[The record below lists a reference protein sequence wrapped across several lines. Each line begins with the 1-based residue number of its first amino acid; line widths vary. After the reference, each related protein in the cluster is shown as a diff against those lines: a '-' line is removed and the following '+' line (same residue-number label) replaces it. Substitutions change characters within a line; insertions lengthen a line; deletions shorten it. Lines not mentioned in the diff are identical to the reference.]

1 MMKRTIPV
9 VVCFIFGMA
18 MLIQF
23 FVPSKLSR
31 SVYNNITDWAQI
43 IFAFAVIV
51 GVFGILKY
59 HLEKLAK
66 RPEGWIFNFITI
78 TSIIIMSIL
87 GFALGRKDDSPFMWA
102 FNYIQAP
109 MQASVFSLL
118 AFFVA
123 SAAYRGF
130 TARNTEAL
138 LLLLSAVFIMFGIAS
153 VGNAIPVFS
162 NIANW
167 ILMNPSMA
175 ARRGIYI
182 GIGLGVI
189 ATSLRVILGVERT
202 YLGKE

>member
-1 MMKRTIPV
+1 
-9 VVCFIFGMA
+9 MA

-31 SVYNNITDWAQI
+31 GVYDEVTNWAQI
-43 IFAFAVIV
+43 IYAFALIV
-51 GVFGILKY
+51 GVFGLMKY
-59 HLEKLAK
+59 HVEKIARK
-66 RPEGWIFNFITI
+66 DKDSFFNIVTI
-78 TSIIIMSIL
+78 VSIIVMAVL
-87 GFALGRKDDSPFMWA
+87 GFAFGRKDDSPFMWM

-130 TARNTEAL
+130 TARNTEAV

-153 VGNAIPVFS
+153 IGNAIPVFD

-167 ILMNPSMA
+167 ILLNPSMT

-182 GIGLGVI
+182 GIGLGTI

>member
-1 MMKRTIPV
+1 
-9 VVCFIFGMA
+9 MA

-31 SVYNNITDWAQI
+31 GVYNEVTSWAQI
-43 IFAFAVIV
+43 IYAFALIV
-51 GVFGILKY
+51 GVFGLMKY
-59 HLEKLAK
+59 HFEKIARNDK
-66 RPEGWIFNFITI
+66 DRFFNIVTI
-78 TSIIIMSIL
+78 VSIIVMAAF
-87 GFALGRKDDSPFMWA
+87 GFALGRKDGSPFMWM
-102 FNYIQAP
+102 FNYLQAP

-130 TARNTEAL
+130 TARNAEAV

-153 VGNAIPVFS
+153 IGNAIPIFS
-162 NIANW
+162 NLANW
-167 ILMNPSMA
+167 ILMNPSMT

-182 GIGLGVI
+182 GIGLGII

>member
-1 MMKRTIPV
+1 MRRTIPV
-9 VVCFIFGMA
+9 LICFIFGMA
-18 MLIQF
+18 MLVQF
-23 FVPSKLSR
+23 FVPSRLSR
-31 SVYNNITDWAQI
+31 NVYNGITDWVQI

-59 HLEKLAK
+59 HLEKMGK
-66 RPEGWIFNFITI
+66 RQSGWVFNFITI
-78 TSIIIMSIL
+78 AAMVIMTVL

-138 LLLLSAVFIMFGIAS
+138 FLLLSAVFIMFGIAS
-153 VGNAIPVFS
+153 LGNAIPPFS
-162 NIANW
+162 DIASW

>member
-1 MMKRTIPV
+1 MV
-9 VVCFIFGMA
+9 

-23 FVPSKLSR
+23 FVPAKLSR
-31 SVYNNITDWAQI
+31 SAYNEITNWAQI
-43 IFAFAVIV
+43 IYAFALIV
-51 GVFGILKY
+51 GVIGLLKY
-59 HLEKLAK
+59 HIEKMARRNK
-66 RPEGWIFNFITI
+66 GSFYNFLTI
-78 TSIIIMSIL
+78 LSVAIMAIL
-87 GFALGRKDDSPFMWA
+87 GFALGRKDGSPFMWV

-130 TARNTEAL
+130 TARNTEAIL
-138 LLLLSAVFIMFGIAS
+138 LLASAVFIMFGIAS
-153 VGNAIPVFS
+153 VGNAIPPFS
-162 NIANW
+162 QIANW
-167 ILMNPSMA
+167 ILMNPSMT

-182 GIGLGVI
+182 GIGLGTL

>member
-1 MMKRTIPV
+1 MRRSLPI
-9 VVCFIFGMA
+9 VVCFVFGMA
-18 MLIQF
+18 MLVQF
-23 FVPSKLSR
+23 FVPSRLSR
-31 SVYNNITDWAQI
+31 SVYNGITDWAQI

-59 HLEKLAK
+59 HLEKVAK
-66 RPEGWIFNFITI
+66 RPRGWIFNFVTI
-78 TSIIIMSIL
+78 TSLVIMAIL
-87 GFALGRKDDSPFMWA
+87 GFTMGRNDSSPFMWV

-153 VGNAIPVFS
+153 IGNAIPIFS
-162 NIANW
+162 DLANW

-182 GIGLGVI
+182 GIGLGTI

>member
-1 MMKRTIPV
+1 
-9 VVCFIFGMA
+9 MA

-31 SVYNNITDWAQI
+31 GVYNNITDWAQI
-43 IFAFAVIV
+43 IYAFALIV
-51 GVFGILKY
+51 GVFGLLKY
-59 HLEKLAK
+59 HLEKVG
-66 RPEGWIFNFITI
+66 RRNNGWVFNLITI
-78 TSIIIMSIL
+78 ISMVIMAFL
-87 GFALGRKDDSPFMWA
+87 GFAFGRKDGSPFMWL

-138 LLLLSAVFIMFGIAS
+138 LLLLSAVFVMFGIAS
-153 VGNAIPVFS
+153 VGNAIPIFS

-167 ILMNPSMA
+167 ILLNPSMA

-182 GIGLGVI
+182 GIGLGTI
-189 ATSLRVILGVERT
+189 ATSLRVILGIERT

>member
-1 MMKRTIPV
+1 
-9 VVCFIFGMA
+9 MA
-18 MLIQF
+18 MLVQF
-23 FVPSKLSR
+23 FMPSKLSR
-31 SVYNNITDWAQI
+31 NVYNGITDWVQI

-59 HLEKLAK
+59 HLEKMGK
-66 RPEGWIFNFITI
+66 RQAGWTFNFITI
-78 TSIIIMSIL
+78 AAVVIMTVL

-138 LLLLSAVFIMFGIAS
+138 FLLLSAVFIMFGIAS
-153 VGNAIPVFS
+153 LGNAIPPFS
-162 NIANW
+162 DIASW

>member
-1 MMKRTIPV
+1 
-9 VVCFIFGMA
+9 MA

-31 SVYNNITDWAQI
+31 GVYNEITSWAQI
-43 IFAFAVIV
+43 IYAFALIV
-51 GVFGILKY
+51 GVFGLMKY
-59 HLEKLAK
+59 HFEKIARK
-66 RPEGWIFNFITI
+66 DKDSFFNIVTI
-78 TSIIIMSIL
+78 ISIIVMAVL
-87 GFALGRKDDSPFMWA
+87 GFALGRKDDSPFMWM
-102 FNYIQAP
+102 FNYMQAP

-130 TARNTEAL
+130 TARNTEAV

-153 VGNAIPVFS
+153 IGNAIPFFS
-162 NIANW
+162 NLANW
-167 ILMNPSMA
+167 ILMNPSMT

-182 GIGLGVI
+182 GIGLGTI

>member
-1 MMKRTIPV
+1 MRRTLPII
-9 VVCFIFGMA
+9 VCFIFGMA
-18 MLIQF
+18 MLVQF

-31 SVYNNITDWAQI
+31 NVYDGITDWVQI

-51 GVFGILKY
+51 GVFGLSKY
-59 HLEKLAK
+59 HLEKVTRK
-66 RPEGWIFNFITI
+66 QPGMIFNVITI
-78 TSIIIMSIL
+78 ITMIVMTVL
-87 GFALGRKDDSPFMWA
+87 GFAFGRKDGSPFMWA

-138 LLLLSAVFIMFGIAS
+138 FLLLSAVFIMFGIAS
-153 VGNAIPVFS
+153 VGNAIPPFS
-162 NIANW
+162 DIASW

>member
-1 MMKRTIPV
+1 MRRTFPI
-9 VVCFIFGMA
+9 VVCFAFGMA

-31 SVYNNITDWAQI
+31 DVYNGITDWAQI
-43 IFAFAVIV
+43 IYAFALIV
-51 GVFGILKY
+51 GVFALLKY
-59 HLEKLAK
+59 QMEKVARRRDGWPYSLITLAAL
-66 RPEGWIFNFITI
+66 IT
-78 TSIIIMSIL
+78 MAVL
-87 GFALGRKDDSPFMWA
+87 GFALGRKDGGAFMWA
-102 FNYIQAP
+102 FNNIQAP

-138 LLLLSAVFIMFGIAS
+138 LLLLSASFIMFGIAS
-153 VGNAIPVFS
+153 VGNSIPPFS
-162 NIANW
+162 EIANW

-175 ARRGIYI
+175 ARRGIFI
-182 GIGLGVI
+182 GIGLGTM

>member
-1 MMKRTIPV
+1 
-9 VVCFIFGMA
+9 MA

-23 FVPSKLSR
+23 FIPSKLSR
-31 SVYNNITDWAQI
+31 NVYNEITDWAQI
-43 IFAFAVIV
+43 IYAFALIV
-51 GVFGILKY
+51 GVFGLLKY
-59 HLEKLAK
+59 QAEKIS
-66 RPEGWIFNFITI
+66 RRQSGWGYNALTI
-78 TSIIIMSIL
+78 ASVIIMAVL
-87 GFALGRKDDSPFMWA
+87 GFAFGRKDDSPFMWA

-130 TARNTEAL
+130 TARNMEAL

-153 VGNAIPVFS
+153 VGNNIPLFS
-162 NIANW
+162 DLASW

-182 GIGLGVI
+182 GIGLGTI
-189 ATSLRVILGVERT
+189 ATALRVILGVERT

>member
-1 MMKRTIPV
+1 
-9 VVCFIFGMA
+9 MA

-23 FVPSKLSR
+23 FVPSKLSHT
-31 SVYNNITDWAQI
+31 VYNEITNWAQI
-43 IFAFAVIV
+43 IYAFALIV
-51 GVFGILKY
+51 GVFGLLKY
-59 HLEKLAK
+59 QVEKLS
-66 RPEGWIFNFITI
+66 RRRSGWIYNLVTVV
-78 TSIIIMSIL
+78 SLVVMAIL
-87 GFALGRKDDSPFMWA
+87 GFVAGRGDDSPFMWA
-102 FNYIQAP
+102 FNHIQAP

-130 TARNTEAL
+130 TARNTEAV

-153 VGNAIPVFS
+153 IGNAIPLFS
-162 NIANW
+162 DIANW
-167 ILMNPSMA
+167 ILMNPSMT
-175 ARRGIYI
+175 ARRGIFI

>member
-1 MMKRTIPV
+1 MRRSLPII
-9 VVCFIFGMA
+9 VCFVFGMA

-23 FVPSKLSR
+23 FVPSRLSR
-31 SVYNNITDWAQI
+31 SVYNGITDWAQI
-43 IFAFAVIV
+43 IYAFAVIV

-59 HLEKLAK
+59 HLEKVAK
-66 RPEGWIFNFITI
+66 RPQGWIFNFITI
-78 TSIIIMSIL
+78 SSLVVMAVL
-87 GFALGRKDDSPFMWA
+87 GFAMGRKDNSPFMWV

-109 MQASVFSLL
+109 MQASVFSML

-130 TARNTEAL
+130 TARNVEAL

-153 VGNAIPVFS
+153 IGNAIPFFS
-162 NIANW
+162 DIANW

-182 GIGLGVI
+182 GIGLGTI